1 MGSVYP
7 EENCSEY
14 MKENE
19 ILGPVIFFLF
29 ALKFLIVRNVCTNVH
44 DKWITKIKKIYS
56 LEYSFML
63 ALILFIYKNYKN
75 GKERNFKS
83 LNLIFF

>member
-7 EENCSEY
+7 EENCNEY

-19 ILGPVIFFLF
+19 ILGPVTFFLF

-44 DKWITKIKKIYS
+44 DKWITTNSAECNQRIMAYI
-56 LEYSFML
+56 
-63 ALILFIYKNYKN
+63 
-75 GKERNFKS
+75 
-83 LNLIFF
+83 